1 MSTEEEKDNENEN
14 NEQQDYK
21 PFTDREL
28 VKVMTILFVLAIY
41 LFIFMK
47 ILFLN

>member
-1 MSTEEEKDNENEN
+1 MRTEEEKENEN
-14 NEQQDYK
+14 NEQPDYK
-21 PFTDREL
+21 PFTDKEL

-41 LFIFMK
+41 MFIFMK